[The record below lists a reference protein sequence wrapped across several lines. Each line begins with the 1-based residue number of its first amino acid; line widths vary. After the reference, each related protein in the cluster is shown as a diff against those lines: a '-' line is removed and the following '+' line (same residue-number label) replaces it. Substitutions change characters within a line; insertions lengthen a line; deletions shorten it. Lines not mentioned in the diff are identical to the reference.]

1 MNTIVNKKGEFTG
14 TMMAVLYLAALTIVA
29 LILNLKEFLP

>member
-1 MNTIVNKKGEFTG
+1 MNKKKKKKGEYTG